1 MGHGSCG
8 SCSVS
13 ICSTFQAII
22 YTLDGGS
29 LYMEVRAMIS
39 GPWIMWKLFRKY
51 MQYLS
56 SYCLHPRWWQ
66 PIYGGEGHDQ
76 WAMDHVEIVP

>member
-8 SCSVS
+8 NCSVS
-13 ICSTFQAII
+13 IYSTFQAIV

-51 MQYLS
+51 
-56 SYCLHPRWWQ
+56 
-66 PIYGGEGHDQ
+66 ITT
-76 WAMDHVEIVP
+76 VEPE

>member
-8 SCSVS
+8 NCSVS
-13 ICSTFQAII
+13 IYSTFQAKV

-39 GPWIMWKLFRKY
+39 GPWIMLKLLGKY
-51 MQYLS
+51 
-56 SYCLHPRWWQ
+56 
-66 PIYGGEGHDQ
+66 ITI
-76 WAMDHVEIVP
+76 IVKPV